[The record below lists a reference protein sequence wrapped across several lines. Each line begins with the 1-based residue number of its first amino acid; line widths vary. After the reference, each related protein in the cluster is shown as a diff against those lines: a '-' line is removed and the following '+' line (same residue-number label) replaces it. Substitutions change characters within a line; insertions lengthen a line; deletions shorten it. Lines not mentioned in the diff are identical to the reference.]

1 MIYKLSDQAIGAMM
15 GVLQKALL
23 EQTDIVP
30 LLRDFDVQVDD
41 SNHLV
46 ITNPVGFKKIT
57 EDTEEPKERF
67 EQCLVTSTD
76 AKNVLKKTRSFM
88 E

>member
-46 ITNPVGFKKIT
+46 ITNPVQKDYRRHRRAQREI
-57 EDTEEPKERF
+57 
-67 EQCLVTSTD
+67 
-76 AKNVLKKTRSFM
+76 
-88 E
+88 

>member
-41 SNHLV
+41 SNLSLQKM
-46 ITNPVGFKKIT
+46 F
-57 EDTEEPKERF
+57 
-67 EQCLVTSTD
+67 
-76 AKNVLKKTRSFM
+76 
-88 E
+88 